1 MATYGRLAPRTRSTG
16 GGGSNPPAEL
26 KQEIFG
32 GTLMVRAQ
40 AAGTTYEP
48 QTDSVGAP
56 PLEIDLLPHVAD
68 PIVPGSLIFQW
79 GGETYIDRSGVLF
92 RAVSTST
99 NAGTAVGAVDYATG
113 IATLQS
119 YPGGQ
124 AGVVNRLAALTEN
137 GGFSTTRL
145 TFRTPGAPLR
155 PASLQVTVIRADN
168 SSIVTGTA
176 DLNGNITG
184 SGIIHG
190 EVDIQSGIVRLV
202 FSTNPD
208 DLTGASDVP
217 VIALLV
223 TYNAVVQTSM
233 PMSADLLGLDPV
245 RLPADGRVPIY
256 REGDVLVI
264 HHTAEH
270 AVVPVAGQ
278 TITFDRAYQADIEV
292 IDSNGVAMS
301 SAQYNTDRKLGTLT
315 WADPV
320 LLVDAEDNML
330 TPPLTIRERVEH
342 MTVCT
347 EVQITG
353 AISFGSPLPWDLP
366 ADETRVSSAVTWGDL
381 QARVYRWFTQQTW
394 SQGAPNW
401 SDTPIGNAT
410 TAQYNQLNYPIE
422 ITNMGAIAGKWALV
436 FTSPT
441 SFNVVEQQLG
451 VIATGSTSTDCSP
464 INPATSVPYFV
475 IRAAGW
481 GTGWASGN
489 AVRFNTDAC
498 LGPMWVVRTVIS
510 GQGTVDDDKM
520 NLQIRGDAG

>member
-1 MATYGRLAPRTRSTG
+1 MATHGRLAPRTRSTG

-40 AAGTTYEP
+40 AAGATYEP

-56 PLEIDLLPHVAD
+56 PLEIDLLPHITD

-92 RAVSTST
+92 RAVSTAT

-124 AGVVNRLAALTEN
+124 AGSVNRIAALTEN

-168 SSIVTGTA
+168 STIVTGTA

-264 HHTAEH
+264 HHTAEQE
-270 AVVPVAGQ
+270 VVPQAGQ
-278 TITFDRAYQADIEV
+278 TVQLGRAYQAAIEV
-292 IDSNGVAMS
+292 VDSLGIPLDPTQYSID
-301 SAQYNTDRKLGTLT
+301 RELGLLT

-320 LLVDAEDNML
+320 LQQDPDGGPL
-330 TPPLTIRERVEH
+330 TPPLTLRDRVEH

-366 ADETRVSSAVTWGDL
+366 AGETQVSSAVTWGDL
-381 QARVYRWFTQQTW
+381 QARLYRWFTQQTW
-394 SQGAPNW
+394 NQSAPNW
-401 SDTPIGNAT
+401 TDTPAGGST
-410 TAQYNQLNYPIE
+410 TAQYNQLNYPPI
-422 ITNMGAIAGKWALV
+422 ITNAGAIAGKWALV
-436 FTSPT
+436 FTSAT
-441 SFNVVEQQLG
+441 AFSVVEEKLG
-451 VIATGSTSTDCSP
+451 VISTGNTTSDLAP
-464 INPATSVPYFV
+464 INPATAAPYFT
-475 IRAAGW
+475 IRREGW
-481 GTGWASGN
+481 GSGWASGN

-498 LGPMWVVRTVIS
+498 LGPMWVVRTVLS
-510 GQGTVDDDKM
+510 GQGTVDDDRLR
-520 NLQIRGDAG
+520 LQIRGDAD

>member
-1 MATYGRLAPRTRSTG
+1 MAAFVGRLPSAQSTG
-16 GGGSNPPAEL
+16 GAGNPPAEL

-40 AAGTTYEP
+40 SAGTTYEP
-48 QTDSVGAP
+48 QTDSVAAP
-56 PLEIDLLPHVAD
+56 PLEIELLPHIAD

-92 RAVSTST
+92 RGISTST
-99 NAGTAVGAVDYATG
+99 NAGTAVGTIDYATG
-113 IATLQS
+113 IATLQT
-119 YPGGQ
+119 YPAAQGG
-124 AGVVNRLAALTEN
+124 AVNRIAALTEN
-137 GGFSTTRL
+137 AGFSTTMVF
-145 TFRTPGAPLR
+145 FRTPGAPLR
-155 PASLQVTVIRADN
+155 PASLQITAVRADT
-168 SSIVTGTA
+168 SEIITGTA

-184 SGIIHG
+184 GGGVIHG
-190 EVDIQSGIVRLV
+190 EVDIQSGIGRLL

-223 TYNAVVQTSM
+223 TYNAVVQVSM

-264 HHTAEH
+264 HHTAVHE
-270 AVVPVAGQ
+270 VVPEAGA
-278 TITFDRAYQADIEV
+278 TVTFDRAYQADVEV
-292 IDSNGVAMS
+292 VDSKGVPMS
-301 SAQYNTDRKLGTLT
+301 PAQYSVNREAGTLT

-320 LLVDAEDNML
+320 LLIDAEDNML

-353 AISFGSPLPWDLP
+353 AVSFGSPLPWDLP
-366 ADETRVSSAVTWGDL
+366 AGETKVSSAVTWGDL

-394 SQGAPNW
+394 NQGAPNW
-401 SDTPIGNAT
+401 GDTPIGNAT

-422 ITNMGAIAGKWALV
+422 ITNMGAIAGRWAIV
-436 FTSPT
+436 FTSAT
-441 SFNVVEQQLG
+441 SFNVVERQLG

-464 INPATSVPYFV
+464 INPATGVPYFT

-510 GQGTVDDDKM
+510 GQGTVDDDKLK
-520 NLQIRGDAG
+520 LQIRGDAD